1 MTEDGLHCSRG
12 PVNLAPT
19 NTTLRLDVALGRQL
33 LDALSACK
41 KNQDSPDQRSL
52 AEELEWFIVRHQNHM
67 DRLGAYF
74 LVKEKEVCGF
84 TFFLL
89 QDRPLLGY
97 LGELKVFSIPLRCVR
112 FVDPPHFPDESQAYD
127 QILESVK
134 RMSSV
139 DGLYVRSLRV
149 DSFFCDYL
157 NTNSGIRKEFL
168 AYRPSNPS
176 RHYVI
181 NLPAS
186 FGEYMQKFSAKTR
199 SNLRRSVRKLQ
210 KDTGA
215 EVRLSRITS
224 PEQVDH
230 FVNFAFEISKKTYQ
244 WHLLGSGL
252 RSPEV
257 LKRNLRFLAERKW
270 LRCYL
275 LWCGK
280 EVCAFMICHQRN
292 GVCHSPA
299 IGYDPQWEQYSVGT
313 IQQLLVIEDLFS
325 YDRPAIFDFGTGAGA
340 QKEFFGNTH
349 YLDTDVYLL
358 RRRAYARLACSVHR
372 ASNNLTRYTSRL
384 FDRLHLKKHVKKFIR
399 KASVPI
405 RSREK

>member
-1 MTEDGLHCSRG
+1 M
-12 PVNLAPT
+12 
-19 NTTLRLDVALGRQL
+19 
-33 LDALSACK
+33 LSAYK
-41 KNQDSPDQRSL
+41 ENQNSPDQRRL

-74 LVKEKEVCGF
+74 LGKEKGGCGF
-84 TFFLL
+84 AFFLL

-134 RMSSV
+134 RMNSV
-139 DGLYVRSLRV
+139 DGLYARSLRV
-149 DSFFCDYL
+149 DSFFCNYL

-168 AYRPSNPS
+168 VYRPGNASG
-176 RHYVI
+176 HYVI

-186 FGEYMQKFSAKTR
+186 FEEYMQQFSPKTR

-224 PEQVDH
+224 PEQVDF
-230 FVNFAFEISKKTYQ
+230 FVDLAFEISKKTYQ

-257 LKRNLRFLAERKW
+257 LKRNLQFLAERKW

-299 IGYDPQWEQYSVGT
+299 IGYDPQWEKYSVGT
-313 IQQLLVIEDLFS
+313 IQQLLVIEDLFT

-349 YLDTDVYLL
+349 YLDTEVYLL
-358 RRRAYARLACSVHR
+358 RRSAYAYLACSVHR
-372 ASNNLTRYTSRL
+372 ASNNLTMYTARL
-384 FDRLHLKKHVKKFIR
+384 FDQLHLKKHIKKFIR
-399 KASVPI
+399 KASMRA
-405 RSREK
+405 RSREN

>member
-1 MTEDGLHCSRG
+1 
-12 PVNLAPT
+12 LASEKT
-19 NTTLRLDVALGRQL
+19 KLKLDIVLGRRL
-33 LDALSACK
+33 MDVLSACK
-41 KNQDSPDQRSL
+41 ENQDNPDQGNL
-52 AEELEWFIVRHQNHM
+52 AKVLEWFIVRHQNHLEL
-67 DRLGAYF
+67 LGAYF
-74 LVKEKEVCGF
+74 LRGEDKLCGF
-84 TFFLL
+84 AFFLL

-97 LGELKVFSIPLRCVR
+97 LGEFKMFSIPLKCVR
-112 FVDPPHFPDESQAYD
+112 FVEPPHFPDESLAYD
-127 QILESVK
+127 AILESLK
-134 RMSSV
+134 GMSSV
-139 DGLYVRSLRV
+139 DGLYLRSLRV
-149 DSFFCDYL
+149 NSFFWNYL
-157 NTNSGIRKEFL
+157 HTNRGIRKEFL
-168 AYRPSNPS
+168 VYFPYKPSE
-176 RHYVI
+176 HYVI
-181 NLPAS
+181 NLPTS
-186 FGEYMQKFSAKTR
+186 FDVYMQKFSAKTR

-224 PEQVDH
+224 PEQVDF
-230 FVNFAFEISKKTYQ
+230 FVDLAFEISKKTYQ

-299 IGYDPQWEQYSVGT
+299 IGYDPQWEKYSVGT
-313 IQQLLVIEDLFS
+313 IQQLLVIEDLFT

-340 QKEFFGNTH
+340 QKEFFGNAH

-358 RRRAYARLACSVHR
+358 RRSAYAHLACSLHR
-372 ASNNLTRYTSRL
+372 ASNNLTMYTSRL
-384 FDRLHLKKHVKKFIR
+384 FDRLHLKKHVKKFVR
-399 KASVPI
+399 KASVPTKGW
-405 RSREK
+405 EN